1 MDVTWR
7 RQAGALLGAVLGAV
21 WAPGSH
27 AFAGVEPG
35 QAVESAELPALGGG
49 KAALLGRARASVFVF
64 FRPKQEHSLET
75 LRQLARLEEEFAGK
89 RVHFAA
95 VVSATWSTADV
106 QETVAASG
114 IRMPVLLDQGDALYG
129 KMGVRLHPV
138 VGIADEKWRLAAYQP
153 FEKINQAE
161 VLRARIRRVLGEI
174 GDAELARVLEPA
186 RATMPGD
193 DRRSVAKRDLNLGR
207 MFLERRAWQ
216 KALDSARRAQE
227 RDPSFAAARTLAGQA
242 LAGMGRCAEA
252 VVEFDSALALAPK
265 DGAAAEG
272 KKGCSR

>member
-1 MDVTWR
+1 MDAR
-7 RQAGALLGAVLGAV
+7 RRTAALLGAALWAA

-35 QAVESAELPALGGG
+35 AVLENAELPALGGG
-49 KAALLGRARASVFVF
+49 TATLLGKARASVFVF
-64 FRPKQEHSLET
+64 FRPKQDHSLET
-75 LRQLARLEEEFAGK
+75 LRQLAGLEKELAGK
-89 RVHFAA
+89 PVRFAA
-95 VVSATWSTADV
+95 VVSGTWAAGDV
-106 QETVAASG
+106 QEAVAASW
-114 IRMPVLLDQGDALYG
+114 IRMPVLVDQGDALYG
-129 KMGVRLHPV
+129 RLGVRVHPV

-174 GDAELARVLEPA
+174 GDAELAKALAPA
-186 RATMPGD
+186 RATMPGE
-193 DRRSVAKRDLNLGR
+193 DRALVARRDVNLGR

-216 KALDSARRAQE
+216 KALDAARKAQE
-227 RDPSFAAARTLAGQA
+227 RDATSAAARTLAGQA
-242 LAGMGRCAEA
+242 LAGMGRCGEALAEFEA
-252 VVEFDSALALAPK
+252 ALALDPR